1 MHHDQGGLDDAL
13 TEYRKCLAIQ
23 EARLGLDHPSAAA
36 FSFYGNIG
44 SVLQGKGDLD
54 SALTE
59 LRKGLAIFEATLRS
73 ALI

>member
-54 SALTE
+54 S
-59 LRKGLAIFEATLRS
+59 R
-73 ALI
+73 